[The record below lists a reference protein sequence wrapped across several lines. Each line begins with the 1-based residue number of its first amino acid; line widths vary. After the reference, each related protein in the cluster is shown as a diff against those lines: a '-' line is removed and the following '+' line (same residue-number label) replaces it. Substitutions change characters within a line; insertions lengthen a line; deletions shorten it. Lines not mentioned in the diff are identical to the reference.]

1 MLKVKNQKVIKK
13 ISTRSL
19 LANKKKNLIAVM
31 AIMLTC
37 IMFTAVFS
45 IGGSIIK
52 SMEESTFRQVG
63 GRNMAGIKY
72 ALQEDYDILS
82 KDPAVRDI
90 CKNIIV
96 GRADNRE
103 LSKLNVEINYA
114 DDLYAKTTFCFPDTG
129 TMPKERL
136 DIAASSIVL
145 KEMGIPLSIGAKV
158 PLCVNV
164 DGKVYEEEF
173 TLCGYWEGDPVAMAQ
188 ECWVSREFADE
199 VAPAPTVPI
208 SENDWHYGGYYNIDF
223 NFADSWDIEGQL
235 LELLK
240 RNGYDPEKT
249 DYGINWAYTTSDV
262 DWQSIALMAGLL
274 VIIMLSGYL
283 IIYNVF
289 YINVTGDI
297 HQYGL
302 LKTIG
307 TTGRQ
312 LKKLVRRQAMLLSL
326 LGIPVGMIL
335 GTVLSRVLLPVI
347 LENFVTFK
355 VFFSINPLIYL
366 ASTVFTFATVLMSCR
381 KPCSLASRVSPM
393 EALRYTER
401 FSVKKK
407 EKKSRKVSAF
417 AMAVENVRRSRRK
430 VIIVVLSLSMSMI
443 LVNCIYN
450 VVHSFDMDTYI
461 SHSITGDYQVTHS
474 SVLNLASQVRIYDG
488 ISREELEMLKELK
501 GVESVAAVYAGY
513 GTALLDEEGKQK
525 VEDYVNQIEFL
536 RNDPWTME
544 NLETEVKGNGE
555 LMALTYGVDRNTF
568 EYLEIYGKSISWEE
582 FNNGSY
588 CLLYEEGADNEEEY
602 MFRTGD
608 KIRLKRDDGIVREY
622 EVLGVADIPYSMS
635 TRSYLALGI
644 SLILPE
650 EEYLAHTSRSGAMN
664 TSLTIQDDKEEE
676 IENFL
681 SSYTENE
688 NDELVYVSRQTY
700 VDEFE
705 SFVSMFWI
713 VGGALSFILA
723 LIGILNFINAVVTSI
738 LSRKQEFAMMEAVG
752 MTRRQL
758 RAMLVYEGLI
768 YAGLTFGFS
777 LTLGNVLCGVLV
789 NMAAGMFWFFKYSFV
804 IWPVLVCVPVLAALA
819 ALIPYGAYGQM
830 SKDSV
835 VERLKMI
842 E

>member
-1 MLKVKNQKVIKK
+1 
-13 ISTRSL
+13 
-19 LANKKKNLIAVM
+19 
-31 AIMLTC
+31 
-37 IMFTAVFS
+37 
-45 IGGSIIK
+45 
-52 SMEESTFRQVG
+52 
-63 GRNMAGIKY
+63 
-72 ALQEDYDILS
+72 
-82 KDPAVRDI
+82 
-90 CKNIIV
+90 
-96 GRADNRE
+96 
-103 LSKLNVEINYA
+103 
-114 DDLYAKTTFCFPDTG
+114 
-129 TMPKERL
+129 
-136 DIAASSIVL
+136 
-145 KEMGIPLSIGAKV
+145 
-158 PLCVNV
+158 
-164 DGKVYEEEF
+164 
-173 TLCGYWEGDPVAMAQ
+173 
-188 ECWVSREFADE
+188 
-199 VAPAPTVPI
+199 
-208 SENDWHYGGYYNIDF
+208 
-223 NFADSWDIEGQL
+223 
-235 LELLK
+235 
-240 RNGYDPEKT
+240 
-249 DYGINWAYTTSDV
+249 
-262 DWQSIALMAGLL
+262 
-274 VIIMLSGYL
+274 
-283 IIYNVF
+283 
-289 YINVTGDI
+289 
-297 HQYGL
+297 
-302 LKTIG
+302 
-307 TTGRQ
+307 
-312 LKKLVRRQAMLLSL
+312 
-326 LGIPVGMIL
+326 
-335 GTVLSRVLLPVI
+335 
-347 LENFVTFK
+347 
-355 VFFSINPLIYL
+355 
-366 ASTVFTFATVLMSCR
+366 
-381 KPCSLASRVSPM
+381 
-393 EALRYTER
+393 
-401 FSVKKK
+401 
-407 EKKSRKVSAF
+407 
-417 AMAVENVRRSRRK
+417 MAVENVRRSRRK

-474 SVLNLASQVRIYDG
+474 SVLNLASQVKIYDG

-513 GTALLDEEGKQK
+513 GTALLDEEGKQR

-608 KIRLKRDDGIVREY
+608 KIRLERDDGIVREY

-635 TRSYLALGI
+635 TRSYLVLGI